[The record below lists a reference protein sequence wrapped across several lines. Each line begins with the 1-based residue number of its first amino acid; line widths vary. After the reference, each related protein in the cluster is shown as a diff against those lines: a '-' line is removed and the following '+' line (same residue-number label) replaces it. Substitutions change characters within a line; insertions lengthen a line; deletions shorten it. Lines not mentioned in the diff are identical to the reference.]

1 MLSKYNNLLIMKD
14 NINILT
20 IVTWV
25 LLLSSLSV
33 LLNDF
38 REFDFK
44 QFENFQNWAKAA
56 NKNESWFTSKN
67 ALQWS
72 YYVISAG
79 LFFWRGY
86 LIYGFS
92 YFLSILKEIENGNYF
107 SDTNIKHFKKIGN
120 IFIWYTINVLVLR
133 FLLAATKG
141 STFNFFNE
149 LKAEFTFLIPAG
161 LAFYIFAEMF
171 KRAKKAEDENE
182 LTI

>member
-1 MLSKYNNLLIMKD
+1 MKD
-14 NINILT
+14 NTNILT
-20 IVTWV
+20 IITWGI
-25 LLLSSLSV
+25 LLASVSV
-33 LLNDF
+33 LLNDM
-38 REFDFK
+38 REFDFN
-44 QFENFQNWAKAA
+44 QFKEFQNWAKTA

-67 ALQWS
+67 AIQWS
-72 YYVISAG
+72 YYAISAG

-107 SDTNIKHFKKIGN
+107 SDKIIKYFKKIGN
-120 IFIWYTINVLVLR
+120 IFISYTISVLVLR
-133 FLLAATKG
+133 FLLASINT

-161 LAFYIFAEMF
+161 LAFYILAEIF
-171 KRAKKAEDENE
+171 EKAKNAEEEND